1 MNDEDWV
8 GKDLPV
14 GSMTPANPTR
24 LEQARLFLQFRVAD
38 ALSADEV
45 RESSF
50 RNLSPGMVAKHRE
63 SLEALEW
70 LANETP
76 DGVSL
81 VDVVQWDANRMID
94 DEQEARVWLLEFA
107 EFVRD
112 ILGDQAP
119 PRQYPIIVEGPRA
132 FFFPQRD

>member
-1 MNDEDWV
+1 MSDEDWV

-50 RNLSPGMVAKHRE
+50 RNLSPG
-63 SLEALEW
+63 
-70 LANETP
+70 
-76 DGVSL
+76 
-81 VDVVQWDANRMID
+81 ID
-94 DEQEARVWLLEFA
+94 RLSPHGFSQDE
-107 EFVRD
+107 D
-112 ILGDQAP
+112 ILGLQANKKP
-119 PRQYPIIVEGPRA
+119 PRQASGYYSRVSPNRLS
-132 FFFPQRD
+132 

>member
-1 MNDEDWV
+1 MSNEDWV

-14 GSMTPANPTR
+14 GSITPANPTR
-24 LEQARLFLQFRVAD
+24 LEQARMFLQFQVDD

-50 RNLSPGMVAKHRE
+50 HNLSPSMVAKHRV

-76 DGVSL
+76 KEVSL
-81 VDVVQWDANRMID
+81 TEIVKWDANYVID
-94 DEQEARVWLLEFA
+94 SGTDEIANPVQAEAEARS
-107 EFVRD
+107 
-112 ILGDQAP
+112 
-119 PRQYPIIVEGPRA
+119 
-132 FFFPQRD
+132 